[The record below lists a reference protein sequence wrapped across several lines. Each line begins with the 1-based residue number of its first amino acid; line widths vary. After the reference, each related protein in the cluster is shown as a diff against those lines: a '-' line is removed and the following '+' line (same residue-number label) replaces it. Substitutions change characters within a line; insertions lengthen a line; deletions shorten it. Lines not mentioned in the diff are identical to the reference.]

1 MQVQQE
7 IRNSTIVVFI
17 SKYSG
22 VLIGILINSTLARLL
37 SPKEFGVLSVV
48 TVFIT
53 FFNILSDIGLG
64 SGIVQNQNL
73 TYRDLSDIF
82 KLSAILSVVLALLF
96 CLCAFGIA
104 SFYDNQEYIRICQML
119 SVHLFFSALAV
130 IPRNLLVKEKA
141 FKTLGFI
148 DTSVA
153 LVTGLVAILL
163 AWHQF
168 SYYSMIWRSIF
179 SSILVFSLYFT
190 FSNLKLHKGMALAG
204 ARKIAG
210 YSSYQ
215 FAFNFINYF
224 SRNLD
229 NILIG
234 KFMGNASLG
243 IYNQAYQLMIYPV
256 SYLTNVITP
265 VLHPILAK
273 FQDNKTV
280 IFQEYLKV
288 VNILAKLGI
297 PLSLFIYFSAEEII
311 LIMLGN
317 QWLGVIPILRILSFS
332 VWVQMILSSSGSIF
346 QASGRTDL
354 LFLSGVLSAVML
366 VCSILVGVLYFKSV
380 ETTALLLVISFYINF
395 LQAFYLLIKT
405 VLKSSLLTFAQ
416 IFLRQVPQA
425 LILILLLLA
434 FTHYDGKFIQISIVL
449 SLFIKLTLLS
459 ATFLIF
465 NFSFFETFIKRYLTK
480 SLNR

>member
-7 IRNSTIVVFI
+7 IKRSTLIVFI

-37 SPKEFGVLSVV
+37 SPNEFGILGVV

-64 SGIVQNQNL
+64 SGIVQNQSL
-73 TYRDLSDIF
+73 TARDASDLF
-82 KLSAILSVVLALLF
+82 KLSAMLSLALALLF
-96 CLCAFGIA
+96 SVCAFGIA

-141 FKTLGFI
+141 FKTLGLV

-153 LVTGLVAILL
+153 LSTGLIAILL
-163 AWHQF
+163 AWQNF
-168 SYYSMIWRSIF
+168 SYYAMVWRSIIT
-179 SSILVFSLYFT
+179 SILVFSLYF
-190 FSNLKLHKGMALAG
+190 FLSKLKLHKGLSFAG
-204 ARKIAG
+204 AKKIAG
-210 YSSYQ
+210 YSSFQ

-234 KFMGNASLG
+234 KFMGSASLG
-243 IYNQAYQLMIYPV
+243 IYNQAYQLMIYPI

-273 FQDNKTV
+273 FQDNKPV
-280 IFQEYLKV
+280 IFQEYVKV

-297 PLSLFIYFSAEEII
+297 PLSIFIYFAADEII

-317 QWLGVIPILRILSFS
+317 QWLGVIPILKILSLS
-332 VWVQMILSSSGSIF
+332 VWVQMISSSSGSIF

-354 LFLSGVLSAVML
+354 LFLSGLLAAVFV
-366 VCSILVGVLYFKSV
+366 VCSILTGILYFKSV
-380 ETTALLLVISFYINF
+380 EMTAVLIVVSFYINF
-395 LQAFYLLIKT
+395 VQAFYILIKI
-405 VLKSSLLTFAQ
+405 VLKSSLMTFAR
-416 IFLRQVPQA
+416 IFVRQVPQA
-425 LILILLLLA
+425 LVLGLCLFAFTYYDDQIAKISVVISISVKLVLLA
-434 FTHYDGKFIQISIVL
+434 L
-449 SLFIKLTLLS
+449 SG
-459 ATFLIF
+459 LIF
-465 NFSFFETFIKRYLTK
+465 NYSMIQGYFRRYAARAAKR
-480 SLNR
+480 